1 MQINQSPF
9 PVNKLDLE
17 NSSVM
22 IRLEQADTTKGKNV
36 VIGDPGSENDAGL
49 TPSRKIVMKK
59 LPDGVE
65 TITATI
71 RRLHDGEPWEE
82 GRRIDFGSR
91 RWKVKADRC

>member
-9 PVNKLDLE
+9 SVNKLDLE

-22 IRLEQADTTKGKNV
+22 IRLEQADTTKRKNV

-65 TITATI
+65 TITVTI
-71 RRLHDGEPWEE
+71 RRLHDGQPWEE
-82 GRRIDFGSR
+82 GRRIDFG
-91 RWKVKADRC
+91 